1 MLSDSSLEG
10 PVFSARGDNL
20 LVGSRGP
27 MVLGGDHEKEYLGK
41 FQQPEALV
49 EVLSEH
55 SREAWDG
62 GGDAKAIC
70 AGELPP

>member
-1 MLSDSSLEG
+1 M
-10 PVFSARGDNL
+10 
-20 LVGSRGP
+20 GSRGP
-27 MVLGGDHEKEYLGK
+27 MVPGGDHEKECLAK

-55 SREAWDG
+55 SRDTWDG

-70 AGELPP
+70 AGELPA